1 MCTLPTPNG
10 LTYVLGEPEAF
21 CARPLPPF
29 APMVRQFLS
38 VLSGR
43 LFPDARTK
51 TMPDVMAF
59 AWWCRKANLERLAAH
74 YESGSYRLG
83 RGMALHITPTN
94 MPVNFAF
101 SWVFSLL
108 AGNANLVKLPNRDFP
123 QVSYLLEHIES
134 VLEDECFAELR
145 GMNRFVR
152 YGREEEV
159 NASLSAI
166 ADVRIIW
173 GGDDTIRTIRKAPL
187 PPRSIDIG
195 FSDRYSFCVLG
206 AAAIMAADQAT
217 MSRLVSGFFNDA
229 YIMDQNACSSPRLIV
244 WLGSEVQIREAGQLL
259 WSALGVEATRR
270 YELAAVTAMDKFTQ
284 ACRDA
289 IELDCIR
296 AWIHEDNRVVRV
308 QLENLPA
315 MLDQRR
321 GSGGYFYEY
330 SAESLEDLCALIN
343 SKFQTLT
350 YFGVDKDELGKF
362 VVRNRLSGVDR
373 IVPVGEAL
381 DIGLVW
387 DGYDLIWAL
396 SRVCDVR

>member
-1 MCTLPTPNG
+1 MYTLPTPDG
-10 LTYVLGEPEAF
+10 LTYVLGGPEAF
-21 CARPLPPF
+21 CARALPPF
-29 APMVRQFLS
+29 APTVRQFLNA
-38 VLSGR
+38 LSGQ
-43 LFPDARTK
+43 LFADARTK
-51 TMPDVMAF
+51 TMPDVIAL
-59 AWWCRKANLERLAAH
+59 AWWCRKANLERLAAR
-74 YESGSYRLG
+74 YETGAYRLG
-83 RGMALHITPTN
+83 RGIALHITPTN

-101 SWVFSLL
+101 SWIFSML

-123 QVSYLLEHIES
+123 QIPYLIEHIQS
-134 VLEDECFAELR
+134 VLQDECFSELR
-145 GMNRFVR
+145 KMNRFIR

-166 ADVRIIW
+166 SDVRIIW
-173 GGDDTIRTIRKAPL
+173 GGDDTIRMIRKSPL
-187 PPRSIDIG
+187 PPRSIDVS

-206 AAAIMAADQAT
+206 AAAIVAADQAA

-244 WLGSEVQIREAGQLL
+244 WRGNEQEIGEAGQRL
-259 WSALGVEATRR
+259 WKALGVEATMR
-270 YELAAVTAMDKFTQ
+270 YEFAAITAMDKFTQ

-296 AWIHEDNRVVRV
+296 AWIHEDNRVFRV

-315 MLDQRR
+315 MIDERR
-321 GSGGYFYEY
+321 CSGGYFYEY
-330 SAESLEDLCALIN
+330 SAQSLEDLCAFIN
-343 SKFQTLT
+343 GKFQTMT
-350 YFGVDKDELGKF
+350 YFGVDKEELGRF
-362 VVRNRLSGVDR
+362 VVCNRLSGVDR

-387 DGYDLIWAL
+387 DGYDLIWTL